1 MAKSEIRVP
10 NAHLPPFDTIKEVN
24 GKTVDEQML
33 EAQSIMEKGVFRGEE
48 YDPVNS
54 PSHYNQFGIECLD
67 AIEASMSPKEF
78 QGYLK
83 GNVEKYLWRYRYKNK
98 PIEDLKKGQF
108 YLNLL
113 IEKVEQHGV

>member
-1 MAKSEIRVP
+1 MAKSEIKVP
-10 NAHLPPFDTIKEVN
+10 RAHLPPFDTVKVAN
-24 GKTVDEQML
+24 GATVDEQML
-33 EAQSIMEKGVFRGEE
+33 EAQSIMDNGVFKGEE

-54 PSHYNQFGIECLD
+54 PSHYNQFGIECLG

-98 PIEDLKKGQF
+98 PNEDLKKGQF